1 MENTN
6 KIAQYELLCDS
17 AIDLAKI
24 DIISQFL
31 KNMAIEII
39 SLKNQDQEMPADDI
53 KKFDCKYEEFKKII
67 DSIIGKVE

>member
-1 MENTN
+1 MENIN

-31 KNMAIEII
+31 KNMAIEIM
-39 SLKNQDQEMPADDI
+39 SLKNQGQELPTEDI
-53 KKFDCKYEEFKKII
+53 KKFDCKYEEFKKIM
-67 DSIIGKVE
+67 DNIIEKVE

>member
-1 MENTN
+1 MESSN

-31 KNMAIEII
+31 KNMAIEIM
-39 SLKNQDQEMPADDI
+39 SLKNQGQELPIEDI
-53 KKFDCKYEEFKKII
+53 KKFDYKYEEFKKII